1 MNKNLQSLRASM
13 QANQID
19 AYIIPNTDAHQ
30 SEYFADYYK
39 TITWLS
45 NFTGSNATVI
55 ITQDFAGL
63 WTDGRYFLQA
73 DMQLKGTGFEL
84 VKLIDQTQPEYI
96 QWIAKNL
103 QDNQRV
109 GFDGRLFSTN
119 QLQTMQQLFA
129 KKSIQIVENCDLIE
143 GLWEDRPA
151 IVANEIYE
159 HDIKYTGQ
167 SRVEKIE
174 NVRQKMA
181 EYSVENYLITAT
193 DDIGWLFN
201 IRGSDVDFNPVTY
214 AFALISTETA
224 HLFIQPSKVPTALK
238 NILEK
243 DGVMLHEYD
252 SITTF
257 LSKLENTSTLLP
269 AGQTN
274 IALYQALPESGKI
287 SESRSIVQV
296 LKGIKNPTEQAWLRK
311 VMVKDG
317 VAMVRFLK
325 WLEDN
330 IGKTKIS
337 ELSAATKLHECRAA
351 QDLFFGDS
359 FPAIS
364 GYKGNGA
371 IIHYKVSPESD
382 TELKAD
388 GIYLIDSGGQ
398 YLNGTTDITR
408 TVTLGNVTEEQKE
421 KYTLV
426 LKGHIGLAAVVFPEG
441 TRGNQLDILARQALW
456 KNGLNYRHGTGHGV
470 GFFMNVHEG
479 PQRIGPGAGGSFD
492 VAIEEG
498 MYSSNEPGYY
508 QEGEEGFGIRI
519 ENLVITQKDQSTDYG
534 QFLNFE
540 TITLCPMD
548 NRLVNVE
555 MLTNEEKK
563 WYNDYHQEVY
573 KKLSPQLDEAEK
585 AWLAEKCLEL

>member
-103 QDNQRV
+103 KENQRT

-119 QLQTMQQLFA
+119 QLQTMKLLFS
-129 KKSIQIVENCDLIE
+129 KKSIQIAENCDLIE
-143 GLWEDRPA
+143 DLWEDRPA

-174 NVRQKMA
+174 NVRQKMGK
-181 EYSVENYLITAT
+181 YSVENYLITAT

-214 AFALISTETA
+214 AFALISTDAA
-224 HLFIQPSKVPTALK
+224 HLFIQDSKVPTSLK
-238 NILEK
+238 STLEK
-243 DGVMLHEYD
+243 DGVTLHEYD
-252 SITTF
+252 SVTAF
-257 LSKLENTSTLLP
+257 LSKLENTSILLP

-274 IALYQALPESGKI
+274 IALYQALPKSCQITEN
-287 SESRSIVQV
+287 RSIVQV

-330 IGKTKIS
+330 IGQTKIS

-351 QDLFFGDS
+351 QDLFVGDS

-398 YLNGTTDITR
+398 YLDGTTDITR
-408 TVTLGNVTEEQKE
+408 TITLGNLTEEQKT

-426 LKGHIGLAAVVFPEG
+426 LKGHIGLATVVFPEG

-456 KNGLNYRHGTGHGV
+456 KNALNYRHGTGHGV

-519 ENLVITQKDQSTDYG
+519 ENLVITQKDQSTNYG
-534 QFLNFE
+534 QFFNFE

-548 NRLVNVE
+548 NRLVDVE
-555 MLTNEEKK
+555 MLTNEERK
-563 WYNDYHQEVY
+563 WYNDYQQEVY
-573 KKLSPQLDEAEK
+573 EKLSSQLDEAEK
-585 AWLAEKCLEL
+585 TWLAEKCQAI